1 MAKGKNILHHCPHCD
16 RVVKMEMVGAVETQP
31 NKIWYRC
38 TRCRHS
44 LLVDQI
50 ALQLELEE
58 SRKKLDRATCSE
70 YRPDKTYSIGD
81 AIFHS
86 ELDDI
91 GKIVSKERTSGG
103 GRAIIVSFEKHG
115 ERKLMESLQLDPAEE
130 AGGSP
135 VA

>member
-1 MAKGKNILHHCPHCD
+1 MAKGKSILHHCPHCD

-44 LLVDQI
+44 TLVDQI
-50 ALQLELEE
+50 ILQQEIEE
-58 SRKKLDRATCSE
+58 SRKKLDRATCAE
-70 YRPDKTYSIGD
+70 YRPEKTYSIGD

-130 AGGSP
+130 SGGAP
-135 VA
+135 LA

>member
-1 MAKGKNILHHCPHCD
+1 
-16 RVVKMEMVGAVETQP
+16 MEMVGAVETQP

-44 LLVDQI
+44 TLVDQI
-50 ALQLELEE
+50 ILQQEIEE
-58 SRKKLDRATCSE
+58 SRKKLDRATCAE
-70 YRPDKTYSIGD
+70 YRPEKTYSIGD

-130 AGGSP
+130 SGGAP
-135 VA
+135 LA